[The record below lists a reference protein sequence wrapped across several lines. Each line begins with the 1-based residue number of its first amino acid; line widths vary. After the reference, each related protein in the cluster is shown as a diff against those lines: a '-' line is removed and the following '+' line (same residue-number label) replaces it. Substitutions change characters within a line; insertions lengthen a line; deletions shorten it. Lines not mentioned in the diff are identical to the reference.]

1 MRDDTVRDH
10 ERAACSLSHLTDVR
24 HCYPGERVTFHTRV
38 CAGETLRGFTL
49 RISLPDELTP
59 GSTRAPGG
67 DVPQVGL
74 GTGTRYLLWNTDTT
88 PGTEVYDYEVQA
100 TGAHVS
106 HNTTLKSRAT
116 VTSGTGDARS
126 NLGEATTNIAV
137 LAKGGYLRHLP
148 ALYESDELMG
158 RFLMLFESFWD
169 PIEGQI
175 ENLSAYL
182 DPRLTPPEFLPWF
195 ASWFGLVLDDRWT
208 EEQKRLL
215 IRSAVRLYRKRGT
228 RQGLQEYLEILA
240 QEVRIIEHRADNLVV
255 GPGSRLGPAV
265 ALGTDNVPN
274 TFTVT
279 VRLPSDP
286 SLADEGEQAQRA
298 VQIRRMLQAI
308 IEAQKPAHAGY
319 VLRVDTKQPASQTG
333 G

>member
-1 MRDDTVRDH
+1 
-10 ERAACSLSHLTDVR
+10 
-24 HCYPGERVTFHTRV
+24 
-38 CAGETLRGFTL
+38 
-49 RISLPDELTP
+49 
-59 GSTRAPGG
+59 
-67 DVPQVGL
+67 
-74 GTGTRYLLWNTDTT
+74 
-88 PGTEVYDYEVQA
+88 
-100 TGAHVS
+100 
-106 HNTTLKSRAT
+106 
-116 VTSGTGDARS
+116 
-126 NLGEATTNIAV
+126 
-137 LAKGGYLRHLP
+137 
-148 ALYESDELMG
+148 MG

-169 PIEGQI
+169 PIESQI

-195 ASWFGLVLDDRWT
+195 ASWFGLVLDDRWS

-228 RQGLQEYLEILA
+228 RQGMQEYLEILA

-286 SLADEGEQAQRA
+286 SLADEGEKAQRTL
-298 VQIRRMLQAI
+298 QIRRMLKAI

-319 VLRVDTKQPASQTG
+319 VLRVDTEQPASQTG